1 MGANPLWKIDFH
13 CHSEYSRDSRS
24 KIRDLIL
31 RAKDIGLD
39 RLVLTDHNT
48 IRGALAA
55 RELEPD
61 FVIAGEEILTTRGE
75 LLAFFVEREVP
86 KGLPPEAA
94 IDFLRAQ
101 GAFISVSHP
110 FDLNR
115 HGWHQS
121 DLDIIRPMVDAI
133 EVFNARC
140 LLHGTNHQAAAY
152 AARHGLAGTAG
163 SDAHLVGEVGKAVT
177 VLAPFDSAETLR
189 KALPAATIEARYS
202 SLWVHLGSTLAKFG
216 R

>member
-24 KIRDLIL
+24 KLRDLIQ
-31 RAKDIGLD
+31 RAKDAGLD

-55 RELEPD
+55 RELDPD

-86 KGLPPEAA
+86 KGLSPEAA
-94 IDFLRAQ
+94 IERLRAQ
-101 GAFISVSHP
+101 DAFISVSHP

-115 HGWHQS
+115 HGWQQNE
-121 DLDIIRPMVDAI
+121 LDGIRPLVDAI

-140 LLHGTNHQAAAY
+140 LLHSTNQRAAAY

-163 SDAHLVGEVGKAVT
+163 SDAHLVSEVGRALT
-177 VLAPFDSAETLR
+177 LLAPFDSAEGLR